1 MDVSKGQ
8 EIHKFDVVVV
18 GCGVA
23 GLSAAVAAAEAGAK
37 VAVLERSTYEER
49 GGNTR
54 YTEATLRMKN
64 EQEVSGDFEPL
75 LVENSGYHVQ
85 PDFMAS
91 TVLDY
96 ENWPPLVRASSF
108 TDPELISFF
117 VDSVPDVIAWLKE
130 RGIRF
135 GDTGFYGLIPRP
147 SPRIAIAGGGLQLVE
162 TLTPFAEKLGVQ
174 FFYETTAKE
183 LIQSESG
190 VVCGLIATNKHNQP
204 IRFEGGPV
212 ILACGGFQGNAEMV
226 VRYIGPK
233 GRYLRP
239 ISRGGYYNKG
249 EGIEMGLRAGAA
261 PAGDFAEYHG
271 QPIDP
276 RSSASEPIVMVYPY
290 GVLVN
295 RQGLRFLDEAPGP
308 IDSSYEEAVRT
319 VAEQKKG
326 IAFCILDDKI
336 NRINNWRRTVRT
348 DQPPETAPDIATLGK
363 RLGFDGAAAQ
373 RTVDEYNRCCREGTF
388 NPETMDGLATVG
400 LTPPKSNYAVPL
412 DTAPFHAY
420 PITSANTFTF
430 GGLKVNT
437 NAQVVTQA
445 GEALPGLYAAGE
457 TAGIYYGRYPGAT
470 SVLRG
475 AVLGRRAGE
484 HAATQVKG

>member
-1 MDVSKGQ
+1 MGQ
-8 EIHKFDVVVV
+8 NIHNFDVIVV

-23 GLSAAVAAAEAGAK
+23 GLSAAVAAAESGAK
-37 VAVLERSTYEER
+37 VAVLERSTYDER

-54 YTEATLRMKN
+54 YTEACLRMKN
-64 EQEVSGDFEPL
+64 EQEVSGDFETL
-75 LVENSGYHVQ
+75 LMENSGYYIQ
-85 PDFMAS
+85 PDFQAA

-96 ENWPPLVRASSF
+96 ENWPPLVRALPF

-117 VDSVPDVIAWLKE
+117 VDSVPDVIAWLKSH
-130 RGIRF
+130 GIQF
-135 GDTGFYGLIPRP
+135 GGTGFYGLIPRP
-147 SPRIAIAGGGLQLVE
+147 SPRIAVVGGGLQLVE
-162 TLTPFAEKLGVQ
+162 TLTACAEKLGVQ
-174 FFYETTAKE
+174 FFYEITAKE
-183 LIQSESG
+183 LIQSDSG
-190 VVCGLIATNKHNQP
+190 VVCGLVATDVQNQP

-212 ILACGGFQGNAEMV
+212 ILACGGFQGNPEMV
-226 VRYIGPK
+226 VRYIGAK
-233 GRYLRP
+233 GRFLRP

-249 EGIEMGLRAGAA
+249 EGIQMALRAGAA
-261 PAGDFAEYHG
+261 PAGDYAEYHG

-276 RSSASEPIVMVYPY
+276 RSSASEPLVMVYPY

-295 RQGLRFLDEAPGP
+295 RQGKRFLDEAPGP
-308 IDSSYEEAVRT
+308 IDACYEEAVRT
-319 VAEQKKG
+319 IAEQKKG
-326 IAFCILDDKI
+326 IAYCILDDKI
-336 NRINNWRRTVRT
+336 NSINNWRRTVRT
-348 DQPPETAPDIATLGK
+348 DQPPESAADIRTLGD
-363 RLGFDGAAAQ
+363 RLGFDGEAAQ
-373 RTVDEYNRCCREGTF
+373 RTVDEYNRCCRDGTF
-388 NPETMDGLATVG
+388 NPEAMDGLSTVG

-445 GEALPGLYAAGE
+445 GSALPGLYAAGE

-475 AVLGRRAGE
+475 ATFGRRAGE
-484 HAATQVKG
+484 QAAAQVKG

>member
-1 MDVSKGQ
+1 MTGVISH
-8 EIHKFDVVVV
+8 EFDVLIV

-23 GLSAAVAAAEAGAK
+23 GLSAALAAADAGAK
-37 VAVLERSTYEER
+37 VGVLERSTYEER

-54 YTEATLRMKN
+54 YTEACLRMKS
-64 EQEVSGDFEPL
+64 EEEISPDFEDL
-75 LVENSGYHVQ
+75 LMENSGYYIQ
-85 PDFMAS
+85 PDFQAA

-96 ENWPPLVRASSF
+96 ENWPSLVRSLPF

-117 VDSVPDVIAWLKE
+117 AGSVPDVIAWLKTY
-130 RGIRF
+130 GIKF

-147 SPRIAIAGGGLQLVE
+147 SPRIAVVGGGLQLVE
-162 TLTPFAEKLGVQ
+162 TLTERARERGVQ
-174 FFYETTAKE
+174 FFFETTARD
-183 LIQSESG
+183 LIQDEAG
-190 VVCGLIATNKHNQP
+190 TVCGIEARNTKSEPVH
-204 IRFEGGPV
+204 FASGAV
-212 ILACGGFQGNAEMV
+212 ILASGGFQGNPEMV

-249 EGIEMGLRAGAA
+249 EGIEMALRAGAA
-261 PAGDFAEYHG
+261 PSGDFAEYHG
-271 QPIDP
+271 QPMDP
-276 RSSASEPIVMVYPY
+276 RSSASEPLVMAYPY

-295 RQGLRFLDEAPGP
+295 IYGKRFLDEAPGP
-308 IDSSYEEAVRT
+308 IDACYEEAVRT

-336 NRINNWRRTVRT
+336 NRIDNWRRTVRS
-348 DQPPETAPDIATLGK
+348 DQPPESGADLVELGK
-363 RLGFDGAAAQ
+363 RLGFDGAAALK
-373 RTVDEYNRCCREGTF
+373 TIEEYNRCCREGHF
-388 NPETMDGLATVG
+388 NPTTMDGLSTVG

-412 DTAPFHAY
+412 DTAPYHVY
-420 PITSANTFTF
+420 PLISANTFTF

-437 NAQVVTQA
+437 NAQVITQA
-445 GEALPGLYAAGE
+445 GTPLPALYAAGE

-475 AVLGRRAGE
+475 AVFGRRAGE
-484 HAATQVKG
+484 HAARLVKG